1 MVYMYHSFLIITGD
15 WNAKVQSKEISRAT
29 GKSGLGVQ
37 SEAGQKLTVL
47 PREHMVIA
55 KTLFQQHKTQ
65 LHTWTSPD
73 GQYRNQTDYIL
84 CREDGEVLYSQQKQ
98 DQELTMAQ
106 IISSLLQN
114 SGSN

>member
-1 MVYMYHSFLIITGD
+1 M
-15 WNAKVQSKEISRAT
+15 QSKEISRAT

-37 SEAGQKLTVL
+37 SEAGQKLTIL

-55 KTLFQQHKTQ
+55 KTLFQQDKTQ
-65 LHTWTSPD
+65 LYTWTSPD

-84 CREDGEVLYSQQKQ
+84 CREDGEVLYTQQKQ

-106 IISSLLQN
+106 IISSLLN

>member
-1 MVYMYHSFLIITGD
+1 M
-15 WNAKVQSKEISRAT
+15 QSKEISRAT

-37 SEAGQKLTVL
+37 SEAEQKLTIL
-47 PREHMVIA
+47 PREHIVIA
-55 KTLFQQHKTQ
+55 KTLFQQAKTQ
-65 LHTWTSPD
+65 LYTWTSPD

-84 CREDGEVLYSQQKQ
+84 CREDGEVLYTQQKQ

-106 IISSLLQN
+106 IISSLLN